1 MRSLAA
7 ALIAATVIWNGC
19 TRTAP
24 PEKKAAEERPAAE
37 PPKPTP
43 PAEPAKVEPPKEAA
57 KKGDLMNPS
66 SINEKAP
73 EQFLARFET
82 SKGVFVIRVERAWAP
97 IGADRFY
104 NLVKN
109 GFYDETRFFRVM
121 PRFIIQ
127 WGISGNPRYTSV
139 WEKARLDDDPVL
151 RSNTRGYVTYATAG
165 PNTRTTQLFIN
176 FGQNSSLDGQG
187 FAPFGRV
194 TEGME
199 VVEKLYAG
207 YGEAPDQEAIN
218 RQGNAYLKAQFPNL
232 DYIRKATIAQ

>member
-1 MRSLAA
+1 M
-7 ALIAATVIWNGC
+7 
-19 TRTAP
+19 
-24 PEKKAAEERPAAE
+24 
-37 PPKPTP
+37 
-43 PAEPAKVEPPKEAA
+43 
-57 KKGDLMNPS
+57 
-66 SINEKAP
+66 NEKAP

-165 PNTRTTQLFIN
+165 ANTRTTQLFIN

-207 YGEAPDQEAIN
+207 YGEAPDQEAMN